1 VWVECDDGSP
11 ENVEIQPKGRAG
23 GPESTEIRLLKVK
36 VTWRAG
42 LNFGTESFLPMTEF
56 FYRIL
61 FEPVVVCTP
70 DPQTRG
76 PFSGKSETR
85 PGFLD

>member
-1 VWVECDDGSP
+1 MDGLNKILAGGHECTWRGVECDDGSP

-42 LNFGTESFLPMTEF
+42 LNFGTESFLPMAEFCTEF
-56 FYRIL
+56 YLNRW
-61 FEPVVVCTP
+61 
-70 DPQTRG
+70 
-76 PFSGKSETR
+76 
-85 PGFLD
+85 

>member
-1 VWVECDDGSP
+1 MNGLNKILAGGHECTWRGVECDDGGP

-42 LNFGTESFLPMTEF
+42 MNVGGEF
-56 FYRIL
+56 FRRVAEFYL
-61 FEPVVVCTP
+61 NC
-70 DPQTRG
+70 
-76 PFSGKSETR
+76 S
-85 PGFLD
+85 